1 MKIGL
6 KFAKILLVGF
16 FAFTTMSLKAQ
27 TELPQISVGEVANDI
42 KLGNLAGN
50 KNLAFGVKNII
61 EESLMDL
68 GYPLIKDS
76 KLKIKVRLL
85 FFDVANVGTNIGVFH
100 KGAATTQII
109 ASAELWDGDKRIKK
123 TIQKGESEE
132 ISTSTLIVGD
142 DGKFNQQSTS
152 NALKKVCE
160 NIIKDLTK

>member
-6 KFAKILLVGF
+6 KFAKILLAGF
-16 FAFTTMSLKAQ
+16 FALTTLSLNAQ
-27 TELPQISVGEVANDI
+27 ELPQISVGEVANDI
-42 KLGNLAGN
+42 KLGSLAGN

-68 GYPLIKDS
+68 GYPLVEDS

-85 FFDVANVGTNIGVFH
+85 FFDVTNVGTNISVFH
-100 KGAATTQII
+100 KGVATTQII

-123 TIQKGESEE
+123 TVQKGESEE
-132 ISTSTLIVGD
+132 ISTSTLIVGT
-142 DGKFNQQSTS
+142 DGKFNQQATS

>member
-6 KFAKILLVGF
+6 KFAKILLAGF
-16 FAFTTMSLKAQ
+16 FAFTTLSLQAQ
-27 TELPQISVGEVANDI
+27 ELPQISVGEVANDI
-42 KLGNLAGN
+42 KLGSLAGN

-68 GYPLIKDS
+68 GYPLVEDS

-85 FFDVANVGTNIGVFH
+85 FFDVTNVGTNISVFH
-100 KGAATTQII
+100 KGVATTQII

-123 TIQKGESEE
+123 TVQKGESEE
-132 ISTSTLIVGD
+132 ISTSTLVIGT
-142 DGKFNQQSTS
+142 DGKFNQQATS

>member
-6 KFAKILLVGF
+6 KFAKILLAGF
-16 FAFTTMSLKAQ
+16 FALTSLSLNAQ
-27 TELPQISVGEVANDI
+27 ELPQISVGEVANDI
-42 KLGNLAGN
+42 KLGSLAGN

-68 GYPLIKDS
+68 GYPLVEDS

-85 FFDVANVGTNIGVFH
+85 FFDVTNVGTNISVFH
-100 KGAATTQII
+100 KGVATTQII

-123 TIQKGESEE
+123 TVQKGESEE
-132 ISTSTLIVGD
+132 ISTSTLVIGT
-142 DGKFNQQSTS
+142 DGKFNQQATS

>member
-6 KFAKILLVGF
+6 KFTTILLTVF
-16 FAFTTMSLKAQ
+16 FALINSNGYTQSLS
-27 TELPQISVGEVANDI
+27 PISVSEVTNDI

-76 KLKIKVRLL
+76 KLQIKVRLL
-85 FFDVANVGTNIGVFH
+85 FFDVNNVGTNISVFH
-100 KGAATTQII
+100 KGVATTQII
-109 ASAELWDGDKRIKK
+109 ASAELWDSGKRIKK
-123 TIQKGESEE
+123 TVQKGESAE
-132 ISTSTLIVGD
+132 ITTSTLIVGT

-160 NIIKDLTK
+160 NIIEDLMK

>member
-6 KFAKILLVGF
+6 KFAKILLAGF
-16 FAFTTMSLKAQ
+16 FALTTLSLQAQ
-27 TELPQISVGEVANDI
+27 ELPQISVGEVANDI
-42 KLGNLAGN
+42 KLGSLAGN

-68 GYPLIKDS
+68 GYPLVEDS

-85 FFDVANVGTNIGVFH
+85 FFDVTNVGTNISVFH
-100 KGAATTQII
+100 KGVATTQII

-123 TIQKGESEE
+123 TVQKGESEE
-132 ISTSTLIVGD
+132 ISTSTLIVGT
-142 DGKFNQQSTS
+142 DGKFNQQATS

>member
-6 KFAKILLVGF
+6 KFAKILLAGF
-16 FAFTTMSLKAQ
+16 FALTTMSLKAQ
-27 TELPQISVGEVANDI
+27 DLPQISVGEVANDI
-42 KLGNLAGN
+42 KLGSLAGN

-68 GYPLIKDS
+68 GYPLVKDS

-85 FFDVANVGTNIGVFH
+85 FFDVTNVGTNISVFH
-100 KGAATTQII
+100 SGVATTQII

-123 TIQKGESEE
+123 TVQKGESEE
-132 ISTSTLIVGD
+132 ISTSTLVVGT
-142 DGKFNQQSTS
+142 DGKFNQQATS

>member
-1 MKIGL
+1 MKISL
-6 KFAKILLVGF
+6 KFITIVLVVF
-16 FAFTTMSLKAQ
+16 FAFTNSKGYTQSLS
-27 TELPQISVGEVANDI
+27 PISVSEVTNDI

-76 KLKIKVRLL
+76 KLQIKVRLL
-85 FFDVANVGTNIGVFH
+85 FFDVNNVGTNISVFH
-100 KGAATTQII
+100 KGVATTQII
-109 ASAELWDGDKRIKK
+109 ASAELWDSGKRIKK
-123 TIQKGESEE
+123 TVQKGESAE
-132 ISTSTLIVGD
+132 ITTSTLIVGT

-160 NIIKDLTK
+160 NIIEDLMK

>member
-1 MKIGL
+1 MKISL
-6 KFAKILLVGF
+6 KFITIVLVVF
-16 FAFTTMSLKAQ
+16 FAFTNSNGYTQSLS
-27 TELPQISVGEVANDI
+27 PISVSEVINDI

-76 KLKIKVRLL
+76 KLQIKVRLL
-85 FFDVANVGTNIGVFH
+85 FFDVNNVGTNISVFH
-100 KGAATTQII
+100 KGVATTQII
-109 ASAELWDGDKRIKK
+109 ASAELWDSGKRIKK
-123 TIQKGESEE
+123 TVQKGESAE
-132 ISTSTLIVGD
+132 ITTSTLIVGT

-160 NIIKDLTK
+160 NIIEDLMK

>member
-27 TELPQISVGEVANDI
+27 ELPQISVGEVANDI
-42 KLGNLAGN
+42 KLGSLAGN

-68 GYPLIKDS
+68 GYPLVKDS

-85 FFDVANVGTNIGVFH
+85 FFDVTNVGTNISVFH
-100 KGAATTQII
+100 SGVATTQII

-123 TIQKGESEE
+123 TVQKGESEE
-132 ISTSTLIVGD
+132 ISTSTLVIGT
-142 DGKFNQQSTS
+142 DGKFNQQATS

>member
-6 KFAKILLVGF
+6 KFAKILLAGF
-16 FAFTTMSLKAQ
+16 FALTTMSLKAQ
-27 TELPQISVGEVANDI
+27 DLPQISVGEVANDI
-42 KLGNLAGN
+42 KLGSLAGN

-68 GYPLIKDS
+68 GYPLVEDS

-85 FFDVANVGTNIGVFH
+85 FFDVTNVGTNISVFH
-100 KGAATTQII
+100 KGVATTQII

-123 TIQKGESEE
+123 TVQKGESEE
-132 ISTSTLIVGD
+132 ISTSTLVIGT
-142 DGKFNQQSTS
+142 DGKFNQQATS

>member
-6 KFAKILLVGF
+6 KFAKILLAGF
-16 FAFTTMSLKAQ
+16 FALTSLSLNAQ
-27 TELPQISVGEVANDI
+27 ELPQISVGEVANDI
-42 KLGNLAGN
+42 KLGSLAGN

-68 GYPLIKDS
+68 GYPLVEDS

-85 FFDVANVGTNIGVFH
+85 FFDVTNVGTNISVFH
-100 KGAATTQII
+100 KGVATTQII

-123 TIQKGESEE
+123 TVQKGESEE
-132 ISTSTLIVGD
+132 ISTSTLIVGT
-142 DGKFNQQSTS
+142 DGKFNQQATS

>member
-6 KFAKILLVGF
+6 KFAKILLAGF
-16 FAFTTMSLKAQ
+16 FALTTLSLQAQ
-27 TELPQISVGEVANDI
+27 DLPQISVGEVANDI
-42 KLGNLAGN
+42 KLGSLAGN

-68 GYPLIKDS
+68 GYPLVEDS

-85 FFDVANVGTNIGVFH
+85 FFDVTNVGTNISVFH
-100 KGAATTQII
+100 KGVATTQII

-123 TIQKGESEE
+123 TVQKGESEE
-132 ISTSTLIVGD
+132 ISTSTLVIGT
-142 DGKFNQQSTS
+142 DGKFNQQTTS

>member
-6 KFAKILLVGF
+6 KFAKILLAGF
-16 FAFTTMSLKAQ
+16 FALTTLSLQAQ
-27 TELPQISVGEVANDI
+27 DLPQISVGEVANDI
-42 KLGNLAGN
+42 KLGSLAGN

-68 GYPLIKDS
+68 GYPLVEDS

-85 FFDVANVGTNIGVFH
+85 FFDVTNVGTNISVFH
-100 KGAATTQII
+100 KGVATTQII

-123 TIQKGESEE
+123 TVQKGESEE
-132 ISTSTLIVGD
+132 ISTSTLVIGT
-142 DGKFNQQSTS
+142 DGKFNQQATS

>member
-6 KFAKILLVGF
+6 KFAKILLAGF
-16 FAFTTMSLKAQ
+16 FALTAMSLKAQ
-27 TELPQISVGEVANDI
+27 DLPQISVGEVANDI
-42 KLGNLAGN
+42 KLGSLAGN

-68 GYPLIKDS
+68 GYPLVKDS

-85 FFDVANVGTNIGVFH
+85 FFDVTNVGTNISVFH
-100 KGAATTQII
+100 SGVATTQII

-123 TIQKGESEE
+123 TVQKGESEE
-132 ISTSTLIVGD
+132 ISTSTLVVGT
-142 DGKFNQQSTS
+142 DGKFNQQATS

>member
-6 KFAKILLVGF
+6 KFAKILLAGF
-16 FAFTTMSLKAQ
+16 FALTTLSLQAQ
-27 TELPQISVGEVANDI
+27 DLPQISVGEVANDI
-42 KLGNLAGN
+42 KLGSLAGN

-68 GYPLIKDS
+68 GYPLVEDS

-85 FFDVANVGTNIGVFH
+85 FFDVTNVGTNISVFH
-100 KGAATTQII
+100 KGVATTQII

-123 TIQKGESEE
+123 TVQKGESEE
-132 ISTSTLIVGD
+132 ISTSTLVIGT

>member
-6 KFAKILLVGF
+6 KFAKILLAGF
-16 FAFTTMSLKAQ
+16 FALTTLSLNAQ
-27 TELPQISVGEVANDI
+27 ELPQISVGEVANDI
-42 KLGNLAGN
+42 KLGSLAGN

-68 GYPLIKDS
+68 GYPLVEDS

-85 FFDVANVGTNIGVFH
+85 FFDVTNVGTNISVFH
-100 KGAATTQII
+100 KGVATTQII

-123 TIQKGESEE
+123 TVQKGESEE
-132 ISTSTLIVGD
+132 ISTSTLIVGT

>member
-6 KFAKILLVGF
+6 KFTTILLVVF
-16 FAFTTMSLKAQ
+16 FALTTTSLKAQ
-27 TELPQISVGEVANDI
+27 TELPQISVGEVVNDI

-68 GYPLIKDS
+68 GYPLVKDS

-85 FFDVANVGTNIGVFH
+85 FFDVANVGTNISVFH
-100 KGAATTQII
+100 KGVATTQII

-123 TIQKGESEE
+123 TVQKGESEE
-132 ISTSTLIVGD
+132 ISTSTLIVGT

>member
-6 KFAKILLVGF
+6 KFAKILLAGF
-16 FAFTTMSLKAQ
+16 FALTTMSLKAQ
-27 TELPQISVGEVANDI
+27 DLPQISVGEVANDI
-42 KLGNLAGN
+42 KLGSLAGN

-68 GYPLIKDS
+68 GYPLVKDS

-85 FFDVANVGTNIGVFH
+85 FFDVTNVGTNISVFH
-100 KGAATTQII
+100 SGVATTQII

-123 TIQKGESEE
+123 TVQKGESEE
-132 ISTSTLIVGD
+132 ISTSTLVIGT
-142 DGKFNQQSTS
+142 DGKFNQQATS